1 MNPVESPSTSQDPL
15 DSQRPLDA
23 GEAAP
28 ALASDRFTKC
38 AGALLRVAVGLAGE
52 PQKSEI
58 VEGVGRGGRCAF
70 LGAQVGGGTRGGAWG
85 ELRKEE
91 PAGQGLVDLRADRS
105 RLRSSRFGPAAAAN
119 AHLL

>member
-70 LGAQVGGGTRGGAWG
+70 LGAQVGGGTRGGRG
-85 ELRKEE
+85 
-91 PAGQGLVDLRADRS
+91 GS
-105 RLRSSRFGPAAAAN
+105 
-119 AHLL
+119 